1 MWSVWGRKFRFGLRS
16 LPACASCASHESESE
31 RQCRNEASDK
41 PILPLSCC
49 SFLIRPQ
56 LVQSRAVESLTKR
69 GECGLLC
76 TLQVGGVVL
85 LHRESRILSRSRVG
99 TSPLR
104 MSPAGRPV
112 VVQSGG
118 DIGFT
123 PRLSSLCS
131 CSFSHSRCSAEAIL
145 RAAWACRRHCRR
157 HRCVHRLETVAKFN
171 QPGEAGD

>member
-1 MWSVWGRKFRFGLRS
+1 MSQRGKRQPNSPSFVLLIPHSTPTGAMQGSRKFNEKGRMWFALHTAGRW
-16 LPACASCASHESESE
+16 
-31 RQCRNEASDK
+31 CRYS
-41 PILPLSCC
+41 P
-49 SFLIRPQ
+49 
-56 LVQSRAVESLTKR
+56 
-69 GECGLLC
+69 
-76 TLQVGGVVL
+76 
-85 LHRESRILSRSRVG
+85 SRILSRSRVG

-104 MSPAGRPV
+104 MSLRMSPSPAGRPV
-112 VVQSGG
+112 IVQSGG

-145 RAAWACRRHCRR
+145 RVAWACRRHCRR